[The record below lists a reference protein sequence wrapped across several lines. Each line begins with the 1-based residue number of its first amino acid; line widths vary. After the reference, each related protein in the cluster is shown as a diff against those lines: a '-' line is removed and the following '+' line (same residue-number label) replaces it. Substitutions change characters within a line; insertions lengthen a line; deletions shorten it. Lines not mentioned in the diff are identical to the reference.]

1 MPITNPDAEKY
12 IQALTPN
19 RREALQQVR
28 QLIFETVP
36 EIKETMQYRMPTYE
50 LDEVVC
56 ALASQKDYISLYMDV
71 ETVGEHCEQFA
82 HLDVGKSC
90 IRFKKIEQLPMNAVK
105 QILLETIQ
113 KQAAQ

>member
-36 EIKETMQYRMPTYE
+36 EIKETMQYRMPTYK

-56 ALASQKDYISLYMDV
+56 ALASQKDYISL
-71 ETVGEHCEQFA
+71 
-82 HLDVGKSC
+82 
-90 IRFKKIEQLPMNAVK
+90 
-105 QILLETIQ
+105 
-113 KQAAQ
+113 